1 MRTLVA
7 SIILLATVTAA
18 AAGECVRIAPT
29 WPFGGGEWRCN
40 PSVEYNSGPGETVSC
55 ATAPEV
61 CAFFNVLPSL
71 EDQPLAHAFACGY
84 VLGRH
89 IDSGYPLQSSC
100 DDLNDLAA
108 RHGFK

>member
-1 MRTLVA
+1 MKTLVA

-29 WPFGGGEWRCN
+29 WPFGGGEWHCEPGAEHGLLVWLR
-40 PSVEYNSGPGETVSC
+40 PSMPQHDD
-55 ATAPEV
+55 AA
-61 CAFFNVLPSL
+61 
-71 EDQPLAHAFACGY
+71 LAHAFACGY